1 MNENNENSDLKKETA
16 EAISQVKDVIK
27 NVDIKEETERTK
39 GFFLDML
46 SNPIGKIEEVSG
58 SDSKFLSVAIV
69 IMAVWT
75 ASAFLRS
82 VLFAISRTWSF
93 RDVIPR
99 IVDVITSTISPAAII
114 IVLSLGVYIFY
125 KDKIKRFMPV
135 VITIIIASSPRA
147 AGAVLSI
154 LSALI
159 PGSAIIISSAGAFLY
174 LISVVLVYF
183 ALKVLVGEDDDKKFF
198 ISFIKIQCVYFVAR
212 IVLSAFGVSI

>member
-1 MNENNENSDLKKETA
+1 MNDNDNNDLKKETT
-16 EAISQVKDVIK
+16 EAISQVREVIK

-39 GFFLDML
+39 GFFLEML
-46 SNPIGKIEEVSG
+46 GNPIGKIKEVS
-58 SDSKFLSVAIV
+58 DSEAKFLSVAIV

-82 VLFAISRTWSF
+82 VIFAISRTWRF
-93 RDVIPR
+93 VDILPR
-99 IVDVITSTISPAAII
+99 IVNIITSTISPVAVILA
-114 IVLSLGVYIFY
+114 LTLGVYVFY
-125 KDKIKRFMPV
+125 KDKFKKLMPV

-159 PGSAIIISSAGAFLY
+159 PGSAIIISSASAFLY

-183 ALKVLVGEDDDKKFF
+183 ALKALVGEDEDEKFF

-212 IVLSAFGVSI
+212 IVLGAFGVSI